1 MAQSV
6 NSPDPFDPT
15 NLRLSEEEI
24 RRWQEAR
31 QSTIRNSKQPQK
43 PKQLWCKFDYE
54 NQLGL
59 ARIFRVPVIALQA
72 ELYRLWFKLPNNE
85 KYRPIELGN
94 SVFRKLGFSHHD
106 KFRALK
112 HLEEMGWVKI
122 ANRNGQ
128 TPSVV
133 VFHF

>member
-6 NSPDPFDPT
+6 NSSDPFDPT
-15 NLRLSEEEI
+15 NLRLSEEEV

-85 KYRPIELGN
+85 KSRSIELGN
-94 SVFRKLGFSHHD
+94 SVLGSSASAITTNFERSNIWKRWDGSKL
-106 KFRALK
+106 
-112 HLEEMGWVKI
+112 
-122 ANRNGQ
+122 
-128 TPSVV
+128 
-133 VFHF
+133 